1 MPTRGLMPTIFTNA
15 QTIAERIYFKV
26 RILQSIK
33 ASAITGHLIANTEC
47 GPNATKLTCSCI
59 GSVFVRRSIQRST
72 CSKSS
77 LKGMSKIE
85 GLASLKGKLAI

>member
-26 RILQSIK
+26 MILQSIK
-33 ASAITGHLIANTEC
+33 ASAITGHLTANTKWSLY
-47 GPNATKLTCSCI
+47 ATKLTRSL
-59 GSVFVRRSIQRST
+59 GLVFVRRSIQRST

-77 LKGMSKIE
+77 LKGVSKIE